1 MGRHAARYASRR
13 LERSSVSKLIECVPN
28 FSEGRRPEV
37 IEAIL
42 APLRRVPGVVLL
54 DQSSDHDH
62 NRTVVTLAG
71 SPEGLKE
78 AVLVLYEGALKHID
92 LREHQ
97 GEHPRMGAVDVVP
110 FIPVRDATMPDCVAL
125 AKEVGRAVAERFG
138 VPMFL
143 YAEAAANP
151 NRKVLANI
159 RKGEF
164 EGMAAKLQDPAW
176 APDFG
181 PHAPHASAGVSAVG
195 ARCFLIAY
203 NLQLD
208 TPDLKVAQAIAKAVR
223 ASSGGLMN
231 VQAMGVFL
239 ADRNQAQ
246 VSMNLLNYEKTPI
259 HRVQELVKAEAARF
273 GARVVGSEIVGLIP
287 QAALLEAAAH
297 YLQVENWAPG
307 LVLENAMLE
316 KQGEAHAEFVH

>member
-1 MGRHAARYASRR
+1 M
-13 LERSSVSKLIECVPN
+13 SKLIECVPN

-37 IEAIL
+37 IAAIVG
-42 APLRRVPGVVLL
+42 AVSRVPGVVLL

-78 AVLVLYEGALKHID
+78 AVLRLYEAALQHID
-92 LREHQ
+92 LREHR

-110 FIPVRDATMPDCVAL
+110 FIPIRNASMEDCVAL
-125 AKEVGRAVAERFG
+125 AKEVGALVAERFG

-143 YAEAAANP
+143 YAEAATDP
-151 NRKVLANI
+151 GRKVLAAI

-176 APDFG
+176 KPDFG
-181 PHAPHASAGVSAVG
+181 PARPHPSAGVSAIG
-195 ARCFLIAY
+195 ARFFLIAY

-223 ASSGGLMN
+223 ASSGGLQN

-246 VSMNLLNYEKTPI
+246 VSMNLLNYEKTPL
-259 HRVQELVKAEAARF
+259 HRVQELVKVEAARY
-273 GARVVGSEIVGLIP
+273 GARVVGAEIVGLVP
-287 QAALLEAAAH
+287 QQALLDAASY
-297 YLQVENWAPG
+297 YLQVENWSSS

-316 KQGEAHAEFVH
+316 KEQADVELVH

>member
-1 MGRHAARYASRR
+1 M
-13 LERSSVSKLIECVPN
+13 SKLIECVPN

-37 IEAIL
+37 IAAIVG
-42 APLRRVPGVVLL
+42 AVSRIPGVVLL

-62 NRTVVTLAG
+62 NRTVLTLVG

-78 AVLVLYEGALKHID
+78 AILKLYEAVLKHID
-92 LREHQ
+92 LKEHK

-110 FIPVRDATMPDCVAL
+110 FIPIRNASMEDCVLL
-125 AKEVGRAVAERFG
+125 AKEVGALVAETFD

-143 YAEAAANP
+143 YAEAASDPA
-151 NRKVLANI
+151 RKVLASI

-164 EGMAAKLQDPAW
+164 EGMAAKMQDPAW
-176 APDFG
+176 KPDFG
-181 PHAPHASAGVSAVG
+181 PAAPHPSAGVSAIG
-195 ARCFLIAY
+195 ARFFLVAY

-223 ASSGGLMN
+223 ASSGGLQN

-246 VSMNLLNYEKTPI
+246 VSMNLLNYEKTPLY
-259 HRVQELVKAEAARF
+259 RVQELVKAEAARY

-287 QAALLEAAAH
+287 QAALLDAASY
-297 YLQVENWAPG
+297 YLQVENWSSS

-316 KQGEAHAEFVH
+316 KEQTHV

>member
-1 MGRHAARYASRR
+1 M
-13 LERSSVSKLIECVPN
+13 SKLIECVPN

-37 IEAIL
+37 IEKIVGSVS
-42 APLRRVPGVVLL
+42 RIPGVVLL

-62 NRTVVTLAG
+62 NRTVLTLVG

-78 AVLVLYEGALKHID
+78 AILKLYEAALAHID

-110 FIPVRDATMPDCVAL
+110 FIPIRNASMEDCVAL
-125 AKEVGRAVAERFG
+125 AKEVGALVAEKHG

-143 YAEAAANP
+143 YAEAASDP
-151 NRKVLANI
+151 GRKVLAHI

-164 EGMAAKLQDPAW
+164 EGMAEKLQDPAW
-176 APDFG
+176 KPDFG
-181 PHAPHASAGVSAVG
+181 PSAPHASAGVSAIG
-195 ARCFLIAY
+195 ARFFLVAY

-223 ASSGGLMN
+223 ASSGGLQN

-246 VSMNLLNYEKTPI
+246 VSMNLLNFEKTPI
-259 HRVQELVKAEAARF
+259 HRVQELVKAEAARY

-287 QAALLEAAAH
+287 QAALLEAASY
-297 YLQVENWAPG
+297 YLQVENWSSG
-307 LVLENAMLE
+307 LVLENALLE
-316 KQGEAHAEFVH
+316 KEQAHV

>member
-1 MGRHAARYASRR
+1 M
-13 LERSSVSKLIECVPN
+13 SKLIECVPN

-37 IEAIL
+37 IEAIVG
-42 APLRRVPGVVLL
+42 AVSRVPGVVLL
-54 DQSSDHDH
+54 DRSSDHDH

-78 AVLVLYEGALKHID
+78 AILRLYEAALQHID
-92 LREHQ
+92 LREHK

-110 FIPVRDATMPDCVAL
+110 FIPVRNASMEDCVAL
-125 AKEVGRAVAERFG
+125 AKEVGQAVAEKFG

-143 YAEAAANP
+143 YSEAASDP
-151 NRKVLANI
+151 SRKVLANI

-164 EGMAAKLQDPAW
+164 EGMAEKLQDPAW
-176 APDFG
+176 KPDFG
-181 PHAPHASAGVSAVG
+181 PAAPHPSAGVSAIG
-195 ARCFLIAY
+195 ARFFLIAY

-223 ASSGGLMN
+223 ASSGGLQN

-259 HRVQELVKAEAARF
+259 HRVQELVKIEAARY
-273 GARVVGSEIVGLIP
+273 GARVVGAEIVGLIP
-287 QAALLEAAAH
+287 QQALLEAASY
-297 YLQVENWAPG
+297 YLQVENWSSS
-307 LVLENAMLE
+307 LVLENAMIE
-316 KQGEAHAEFVH
+316 KEQAHVELVH

>member
-1 MGRHAARYASRR
+1 M
-13 LERSSVSKLIECVPN
+13 SKLIECVPN

-37 IEAIL
+37 IEAIVS
-42 APLRRVPGVVLL
+42 AVARVPGVVLL
-54 DQSSDHDH
+54 DRSSDHDH

-78 AVLVLYEGALKHID
+78 AILRLYEAALQHID
-92 LREHQ
+92 LREHK

-110 FIPVRDATMPDCVAL
+110 FIPVRNASMEDCVAL
-125 AKEVGRAVAERFG
+125 AKEVGQAVAEKFG

-143 YAEAAANP
+143 YSEAASDP
-151 NRKVLANI
+151 SRKVLANI

-164 EGMAAKLQDPAW
+164 EGMAEKMQDPAW
-176 APDFG
+176 KPDFG
-181 PHAPHASAGVSAVG
+181 PAAPHPSAGVSAIG
-195 ARCFLIAY
+195 ARFFLIAY

-223 ASSGGLMN
+223 ASSGGLQN

-239 ADRNQAQ
+239 ADCNQAQ

-259 HRVQELVKAEAARF
+259 HRVQELVKVEAARY
-273 GARVVGSEIVGLIP
+273 GARVVGAEIVGLIP
-287 QAALLEAAAH
+287 QHALLEAASY
-297 YLQVENWAPG
+297 YLQVENWSPS
-307 LVLENAMLE
+307 LVLENAMIE
-316 KQGEAHAEFVH
+316 KEQAHVELVH

>member
-1 MGRHAARYASRR
+1 M
-13 LERSSVSKLIECVPN
+13 SKLIECVPN

-37 IEAIL
+37 IEAIVSSVS
-42 APLRRVPGVVLL
+42 RVPGVVVL

-62 NRTVVTLAG
+62 NRTVLTLAG

-78 AVLVLYEGALKHID
+78 AVLKLYEAALKHID
-92 LREHQ
+92 LREHK

-110 FIPVRDATMPDCVAL
+110 FIPVRNATMEDCVAL
-125 AKEVGRAVAERFG
+125 AKEVGALVAEKFG

-143 YAEAAANP
+143 YAEAASDP
-151 NRKVLANI
+151 GRKVLANI

-164 EGMAAKLQDPAW
+164 EGMAAKMQDPAW
-176 APDFG
+176 KADFG
-181 PHAPHASAGVSAVG
+181 PAAPHASAGVSAIG
-195 ARCFLIAY
+195 ARFFLVAY

-223 ASSGGLMN
+223 ASSGGLQN

-259 HRVQELVKAEAARF
+259 HRVQELVKIEAARY
-273 GARVVGSEIVGLIP
+273 GARVVGAEIVGLLP
-287 QAALLEAAAH
+287 QQALLEAAAY
-297 YLQVENWAPG
+297 YLQVENWSPS

-316 KQGEAHAEFVH
+316 KEQANVELVH

>member
-1 MGRHAARYASRR
+1 M
-13 LERSSVSKLIECVPN
+13 SKLIECVPN

-37 IEAIL
+37 IKAI
-42 APLRRVPGVVLL
+42 AGAVSRIPGVVLL
-54 DQSSDHDH
+54 DQSSDYDH
-62 NRTVVTLAG
+62 NRTVLTLVG

-78 AVLVLYEGALKHID
+78 AILKLYEAAIKHID
-92 LREHQ
+92 LREHK

-110 FIPVRDATMPDCVAL
+110 FIPIRNASMEDCVAL
-125 AKEVGRAVAERFG
+125 AKEVGALVAEKFG

-143 YAEAAANP
+143 YSEAASDP
-151 NRKVLANI
+151 GRKVLANI

-176 APDFG
+176 KPDFG
-181 PHAPHASAGVSAVG
+181 PEAPHPSAGVSAIG
-195 ARCFLIAY
+195 ARFFLIAY

-223 ASSGGLMN
+223 ASSGGLQN

-259 HRVQELVKAEAARF
+259 YRVQELVKAEAARY

-287 QAALLEAAAH
+287 QQALLEAASY
-297 YLQVENWAPG
+297 YLQVENWSSS

-316 KQGEAHAEFVH
+316 KEQAHVELVH